1 MSKIQKYLNSNKID
15 PLIIMI
21 TEMIVDNFNTKKLTP
36 KILIKNIKKATKKY
50 LFNKNNKLDIE
61 EIKNTGN
68 WKSYTDSLPRDWI
81 YEKAVKYLKKYLK

>member
-81 YEKAVKYLKKYLK
+81 YEKTVKYLKKYLK